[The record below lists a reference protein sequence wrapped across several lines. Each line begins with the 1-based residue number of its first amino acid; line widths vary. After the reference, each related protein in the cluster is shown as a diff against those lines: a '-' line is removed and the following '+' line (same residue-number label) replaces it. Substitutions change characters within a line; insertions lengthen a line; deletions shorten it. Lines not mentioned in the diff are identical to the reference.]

1 MVIVLNLITWM
12 IFCFVFYSFLIIP
25 VSALSNAGFES
36 GVYGEWFDLGSTD
49 IGTTYAYS
57 GTYGA
62 MVKTPGSPASYIGQR
77 ITLGEW
83 LSFERKLL
91 DTSESDFVVSWQGTS
106 PTGNSILR
114 TESGTSG
121 WSRIYIDTSH
131 MSGYYGN
138 LKFSGASY
146 DVGFEVW
153 LDDVSVS
160 EFPPSTLSGYIKNT
174 EGHPVRTYIDL
185 NTSSETIESDDATGY
200 YEFTDVESGSHL
212 LTIDGFVYDDYS
224 TVLAVNG
231 PTEHNITLSRQLPIL
246 TVTNIY
252 PEQYE
257 MLLTWERNIVVSDVK
272 VYRGTNTNLIGTA
285 GSGSYL
291 TGFYQDESV
300 ECGTI
305 YDYWLQPMD
314 DDVEGPKYAL
324 SDITDVC
331 DVSAVPPI
339 FTETPTPTETP
350 VGNETDDGDEE
361 EGLIGIID
369 EIVDNGIEEL
379 IEFFDESLIEPTK
392 VIVEEVITH
401 VTTTFNWLLLGFVY
415 LSALAGRIINKGRN
429 VFEVIVDMFLY
440 GTLAVIFVLILSF
453 IGFSF
458 IFSNEMI
465 AVVIFVVVGLGF
477 GIIPEILKNE
487 DLPGRS

>member
-1 MVIVLNLITWM
+1 MKLIKWIIVCAVLYSLMV
-12 IFCFVFYSFLIIP
+12 SP
-25 VSALSNAGFES
+25 VSALTNAGFES
-36 GVYGEWFDLGSTD
+36 GDYGEWFDIGGTD
-49 IGTTYAYS
+49 IDTTYAYS

-62 MVKTPGSPASYIGQR
+62 MIRTPGAPSSWIGQR

-91 DTSESDFVVSWQGTS
+91 DTTNSSFTVSWQGTV
-106 PTGNSILR
+106 PTGNTVLS

-121 WSRIYIDTSH
+121 WGRIYIDTSH

-138 LKFSGASY
+138 LKFSGTSY
-146 DVGFEVW
+146 YTGFEVW

-160 EFPPSTLSGYIKNT
+160 EFPPSTLSGYVKNT
-174 EGHPVRTYIDL
+174 EGNPVRTYIDL

-257 MLLTWERNIVVSDVK
+257 MLLTWKRNIVVSDVK

-291 TGFYQDESV
+291 TGFYQDESA

-305 YDYWLQPMD
+305 YNYWLQPMD
-314 DDVEGPKYAL
+314 DDVEGTKYAL
-324 SDITDVC
+324 SDITDAC
-331 DVSAVPPI
+331 DVSAVPPMY
-339 FTETPTPTETP
+339 TVTPTPTETP
-350 VGNETDDGDEE
+350 DGNEIDNGDEE

-369 EIVDNGIEEL
+369 EIIDSTIEEL
-379 IEFFDESLIEPTK
+379 TEFFYETIIEPTK
-392 VIVEEVITH
+392 VVVEEVIVHTA
-401 VTTTFNWLLLGFVY
+401 TTFNWVLLLFVY
-415 LSALAGRIINKGRN
+415 LSTLVGRIVIKIED
-429 VFEVIVDMFLY
+429 VFEVAVDTALY
-440 GTLAVIFVLILSF
+440 GTIALVFVLILSF
-453 IGFSF
+453 VGLSF
-458 IFSNEMI
+458 IFSSELTSI
-465 AVVIFVVVGLGF
+465 VVFVIVGFIF
-477 GIIPEILKNE
+477 GILPEHLKSE